1 MEINGTNPLIVTERS
16 VQRLETPQPERIE
29 RKAGEHTESDRI
41 ELSVRSR
48 EMTHLEELA
57 QSAPDVRDARVE
69 QVRQAI
75 ERGTYNVKAELIA
88 GKIIGGS
95 LLDEV
100 F

>member
-1 MEINGTNPLIVTERS
+1 MEINATNPLIVTERS
-16 VQRLETPQPERIE
+16 VQRLETPQPERIV
-29 RKAGEHTESDRI
+29 RNAGEHAESDRI

-57 QSAPDVRDARVE
+57 QSAPDVREARVE
-69 QVRQAI
+69 QVRRAI

-88 GKIIGGS
+88 VKIIGGS